1 MNHACKL
8 ILLTLLLAA
17 PLPFMAGAAHLQPAA
32 EEAPTSVRF
41 TAIDIT
47 LDPMGQPLGA
57 WQLNVAAIAD
67 GVTIVGIEGGDHP
80 AYADA
85 PYYDPAAIQRN
96 RAIIAAYSTDADLPI
111 ATTRAARIHL
121 MIEGDQ
127 RPDFSVTLTTAA
139 DALGEPLDAQVS
151 WAYAPNHTETP

>member
-17 PLPFMAGAAHLQPAA
+17 PLPFMAGAAHLQPA
-32 EEAPTSVRF
+32 EEAEPAPIRF

-47 LDPMGQPLGA
+47 LDPNGKPLGA
-57 WQLNVAAIAD
+57 WQLNVAALAD

-96 RAIIAAYSTDADLPI
+96 RAIIAAYSSAPNLPTV
-111 ATTRAARIHL
+111 TTRVARIHL
-121 MIEGDQ
+121 MFQGDQ
-127 RPDFSVTLTTAA
+127 RPDFTVNLTTAA
-139 DALGEPLDAQVS
+139 NALGEPLEAQVS
-151 WAYAPNHTETP
+151 WSYATSPTQTP